1 MQYSYTVTRV
11 DQDAKCMEVEF
22 TADTFDKVVVGV
34 RLPILN
40 EDVDS
45 VIQSFAPLA
54 IWQPQVI
61 EYAEITVG
69 KSGTYVP
76 PTPEQLQQNLQNAQM
91 WEQVAF
97 DKRIAETL
105 VRLGVLQSDPTT
117 INVSQL

>member
-11 DQDAKCMEVEF
+11 DQDVKCIEVNFMAEGF
-22 TADTFDKVVVGV
+22 S
-34 RLPILN
+34 PILVGMPLPRLSDN
-40 EDVDS
+40 IDS
-45 VIQSFAPLA
+45 VIQSYAPWT

-61 EYAEITVG
+61 EYAEIAVG

-76 PTPEQLQQNLQNAQM
+76 PTPEEVEQNLKNAQM

-117 INVSQL
+117 IPVSTL